1 MNSQEQMLN
10 DETLNN
16 SEESW
21 IDIAKRL
28 MDEAQAMLNE
38 YHFYLEENGVPPKD
52 ND

>member
-21 IDIAKRL
+21 IDRAKRL

-38 YHFYLEENGVPPKD
+38 YQENGVPPKD